1 MDSPA
6 GYPESPME
14 QDDAAYPCK
23 GCGEILDE
31 GKAFELAGN
40 RWHIDCFR
48 CNTCGTL
55 LDSDANLLLLGDGS
69 LICNN
74 CTYSCSACGNKIEDL
89 AILTGD
95 QAFCASCFRC
105 RNCKKK
111 IENLK
116 YARTSQGIFCMA
128 CHESLMQRRRKKTAK
143 HGSTRHK
150 HTLQQQPSSNTMLLH
165 KSLPSLPPNA
175 LIPEPAAQN
184 AFSPDNESPP
194 SDGYSDTPTE
204 LPRMSHKRPST
215 SRSNSHNGTPTEQ
228 SRAPPKRPPNSR
240 SNSSKSGH
248 REKQAPVPEDERRGS
263 GMAQSS
269 QILDSFHSQSTE
281 NLTLPSTKY
290 NNRNSALSHKS
301 DASGNGEDFFIPM
314 ALDPNVVPGP
324 SPMISN
330 EQFNSPSAEKENIKP
345 PPRSGSRDYFNVK
358 GNTKPR
364 KASLDYQ
371 SNHDPSR
378 PDSPRDSG
386 HSSQPSSPHIAYQEI
401 GRDLSSDAVETA
413 KKRKEAVNGNSL
425 TAVANER
432 SSMES
437 PQATRSKSVNEDSR
451 NGKFKLQEVPKGKKS
466 GGSTRNSE
474 SDPLSTLETMGSTL
488 SKSAPSTANASQVK
502 EQQVTIPSLPSTD
515 SPHSL
520 RLDPSTNSSPRTG
533 QDARTTENGASD
545 LSTTHS
551 SPSST
556 QIQHVPQRGDSLVKS
571 KQHNI
576 KKENLPTASVSKL
589 LTNLINVESEDKPL
603 SAPPVI
609 GAQYDSTPSSA
620 NGNRKISKQMESPE
634 SGSLVDLPHPP
645 LRVRDRIAADGGTS
659 SDAFVTPR
667 QSPFPPSGLHHKP
680 RNESISTLKSE
691 STNNADH
698 PTSPKKLPPHSAGQE
713 FTMDED
719 ITRIL
724 GNEDHQGHESFLRR
738 VSNSVRHARSYSDRG
753 TRLSKEQKWPRSPLT
768 MSSGCGPD
776 VNSPTLSSPDSK
788 DEVLLLKNELR
799 REKFKAEEREQRLL
813 ELESALEA
821 KNSIKQMNTELREKR
836 STMVVLDAQKEIVVR
851 ELEALTEKIAESK
864 KSREPLDLNKLSNA
878 VLRDFAESLQNLKD
892 SFTPQI
898 EDLTQKRNDLVEE
911 VDNITQLK
919 DRNLQE
925 FEQISLKNAEL
936 AELNN
941 TLVHNIQEL
950 YKANASPSL
959 EVVRP
964 PPNGLG
970 IFNQSQKDA
979 AATSFDN
986 RELRPSIVES
996 NTTSTTLLHEQDAE
1010 PAAYMTAP
1018 QVVNIRKGQPKKFN
1032 WKRGGQNVA
1041 KGVTKGL
1048 KGAFSSND
1056 GPKPQQRDGQY
1067 TEGIPYNQMVQS
1079 QNYPSTEP
1087 PKNHHHDPA
1096 RQGFGFFSDRK
1107 GKPPLKT
1114 TPNGSVPAVNQIAG
1128 VPLFGSELQHRADHE
1143 ASEVPSIVMRCIQE
1157 VEVRG
1162 MEVEGIYR
1170 KSGGNSQVQQIKE
1183 GFERT
1188 NDYDLSDPDLD
1199 INAVTSTL
1207 KQYFRKLPTP
1217 LITYDVYDKLLNS
1230 APPVPPTELGAPLQR
1245 NPNHNLDPEQ
1255 REHRVQ
1261 LMRQA
1266 ITALP
1271 PVHRTCLEFL
1281 IFHLARVVNH
1291 EKVNLM
1297 TSLNVA
1303 VVFAPTVMRPESLA
1317 REMSESQAKNQAVQF
1332 LIENCHGV
1340 FLGGGGKEE
1349 KGEW

>member
-1 MDSPA
+1 MTDEMPRVLVDSRR
-6 GYPESPME
+6 
-14 QDDAAYPCK
+14 
-23 GCGEILDE
+23 GEGL
-31 GKAFELAGN
+31 
-40 RWHIDCFR
+40 R
-48 CNTCGTL
+48 TCTL

-116 YARTSQGIFCMA
+116 YARTSQGIFCMD

-150 HTLQQQPSSNTMLLH
+150 HSLQQQPSSNTMLLH

-175 LIPEPAAQN
+175 LAPELAAQGT
-184 AFSPDNESPP
+184 FSPENDSPP

-204 LPRMSHKRPST
+204 LPRMSHKRPSA

-228 SRAPPKRPPNSR
+228 ARAPPKRPPNSR
-240 SNSSKSGH
+240 SNSSKSRH
-248 REKQAPVPEDERRGS
+248 REKQAPVPDEERRGN
-263 GMAQSS
+263 GNAHSS
-269 QILDSFHSQSTE
+269 QIPKRSSSQSTE

-324 SPMISN
+324 SPMINS
-330 EQFNSPSAEKENIKP
+330 EQFNSPSAEKENIRP
-345 PPRSGSRDYFNVK
+345 PPRSGSRDYFSVK
-358 GNTKPR
+358 GTTKPR
-364 KASLDYQ
+364 KTSLDYQ
-371 SNHDPSR
+371 SNHAPSL

-401 GRDLSSDAVETA
+401 GREMSPDAVETS
-413 KKRKEAVNGNSL
+413 KKRKSGVNGNSL
-425 TAVANER
+425 AAVANER
-432 SSMES
+432 PRVES
-437 PQATRSKSVNEDSR
+437 PQAMRSKSVNEDSR
-451 NGKFKLQEVPKGKKS
+451 NGKFKLQEVPKTKKS

-474 SDPLSTLETMGSTL
+474 SDPLATLETMGSTL
-488 SKSAPSTANASQVK
+488 SKSAPPTADASQVK

-515 SPHSL
+515 SPRSS
-520 RLDPSTNSSPRTG
+520 RPAPSTNSSPRTG
-533 QDARTTENGASD
+533 HDSRTTENGISD
-545 LSTTHS
+545 PSTTHS
-551 SPSST
+551 SPVST
-556 QIQHVPQRGDSLVKS
+556 QIRDLPQRGDSLVKPKHPTS
-571 KQHNI
+571 
-576 KKENLPTASVSKL
+576 KKESTPAASASKL
-589 LTNLINVESEDKPL
+589 LTSLINIESEDKPL
-603 SAPPVI
+603 SAPPAI
-609 GAQYDSTPSSA
+609 GAHYDNIPLSM
-620 NGNRKISKQMESPE
+620 NDNRKVSKQMDSPE
-634 SGSLVDLPHPP
+634 SGSLIDLPHPP
-645 LRVRDRIAADGGTS
+645 LRAPNRIAAEGGTS
-659 SDAFVTPR
+659 NDAFVTPR
-667 QSPFPPSGLHHKP
+667 QSPYPPTAHQHKP
-680 RNESISTLKSE
+680 RNESVSTLKSI
-691 STNNADH
+691 STNNADY
-698 PTSPKKLPPHSAGQE
+698 PASPKKLPRYSAGQE
-713 FTMDED
+713 FTMEED
-719 ITRIL
+719 MARIL
-724 GNEDHQGHESFLRR
+724 GNEEHQGHESFLRR

-768 MSSGCGPD
+768 VSSGFGPD
-776 VNSPTLSSPDSK
+776 VSSPTLSSPDTK
-788 DEVLLLKNELR
+788 EELILLKNELR
-799 REKFKAEEREQRLL
+799 REKQRSEEREQRLL
-813 ELESALEA
+813 ELETTMEA

-836 STMVVLDAQKEIVVR
+836 STMVVLDTQKEIVVR
-851 ELEALTEKIAESK
+851 ELEALTEQIAESK
-864 KSREPLDLNKLSNA
+864 KSREPLDLNKLTNA
-878 VLRDFAESLQNLKD
+878 VLRDFAESLHELKE

-898 EDLTQKRNDLVEE
+898 EDLTQKRNDLVA
-911 VDNITQLK
+911 DLSNITQLK

-925 FEQISLKNAEL
+925 FEQISLKNVEL
-936 AELNN
+936 TELNN
-941 TLVHNIQEL
+941 NLVHNIQEL

-959 EVVRP
+959 EVIRP
-964 PPNGLG
+964 HLNGLG
-970 IFNQSQKDA
+970 IYNHNQKDSSTA
-979 AATSFDN
+979 SFDN
-986 RELRPSIVES
+986 RDLRPSVAES
-996 NTTSTTLLHEQDAE
+996 NNTSATLVHEQDAE
-1010 PAAYMTAP
+1010 SAAYMTAP

-1032 WKRGGQNVA
+1032 WKKGGQNVA
-1041 KGVTKGL
+1041 KVTKGL

-1056 GPKPQQRDGQY
+1056 GPKSQQREGQY
-1067 TEGIPYNQMVQS
+1067 TEGMPYNQMVQS

-1087 PKNHHHDPA
+1087 PKNHYHDPS

-1114 TPNGSVPAVNQIAG
+1114 TPNGSLPAVNQTAG

-1143 ASEVPSIVMRCIQE
+1143 ASDVPSIVMRCIQE

-1162 MEVEGIYR
+1162 MELEGIYR

-1217 LITYDVYDKLLNS
+1217 LITYDVYDQLLNS

-1245 NPNHNLDPEQ
+1245 NPNHSLDPEQ

-1266 ITALP
+1266 ISGLP
-1271 PVHRTCLEFL
+1271 SVHRTCLEFL
-1281 IFHLARVVNH
+1281 IFHLARVVDH
-1291 EKVNLM
+1291 EKINLM

-1332 LIENCHGV
+1332 LIENCHGI
-1340 FLGGGGKEE
+1340 FLGGGKDE

>member
-1 MDSPA
+1 
-6 GYPESPME
+6 
-14 QDDAAYPCK
+14 
-23 GCGEILDE
+23 
-31 GKAFELAGN
+31 
-40 RWHIDCFR
+40 
-48 CNTCGTL
+48 
-55 LDSDANLLLLGDGS
+55 
-69 LICNN
+69 
-74 CTYSCSACGNKIEDL
+74 
-89 AILTGD
+89 
-95 QAFCASCFRC
+95 
-105 RNCKKK
+105 
-111 IENLK
+111 
-116 YARTSQGIFCMA
+116 
-128 CHESLMQRRRKKTAK
+128 
-143 HGSTRHK
+143 
-150 HTLQQQPSSNTMLLH
+150 
-165 KSLPSLPPNA
+165 
-175 LIPEPAAQN
+175 
-184 AFSPDNESPP
+184 
-194 SDGYSDTPTE
+194 
-204 LPRMSHKRPST
+204 
-215 SRSNSHNGTPTEQ
+215 
-228 SRAPPKRPPNSR
+228 
-240 SNSSKSGH
+240 
-248 REKQAPVPEDERRGS
+248 
-263 GMAQSS
+263 
-269 QILDSFHSQSTE
+269 
-281 NLTLPSTKY
+281 
-290 NNRNSALSHKS
+290 
-301 DASGNGEDFFIPM
+301 M

-324 SPMISN
+324 SPMINN

-371 SNHDPSR
+371 SNHAPSH

-401 GRDLSSDAVETA
+401 GRDLSSDAMETA
-413 KKRKEAVNGNSL
+413 KKRKEGVNGNSL
-425 TAVANER
+425 AAVAHER
-432 SSMES
+432 SSIDS
-437 PQATRSKSVNEDSR
+437 APAARSKSVNEDSR
-451 NGKFKLQEVPKGKKS
+451 NGKFKLQDVPKGKKS

-474 SDPLSTLETMGSTL
+474 SDPLSTLETMGHTL
-488 SKSAPSTANASQVK
+488 SKSAPPTANASQVK

-520 RLDPSTNSSPRTG
+520 RPDPSTSSSPRTG
-533 QDARTTENGASD
+533 QDSRTTENGASD

-556 QIQHVPQRGDSLVKS
+556 QIQHVPQRGDSLIKS
-571 KQHNI
+571 KQHNP

-589 LTNLINVESEDKPL
+589 LTNLINSESEDKPL

-609 GAQYDSTPSSA
+609 GAQYDNTPSSA

-634 SGSLVDLPHPP
+634 SGSLIDLPHPP
-645 LRVRDRIAADGGTS
+645 LRARDRIAADGGTS
-659 SDAFVTPR
+659 NDAFVTPR
-667 QSPFPPSGLHHKP
+667 QSPYPPSGFHHKS

-698 PTSPKKLPPHSAGQE
+698 PASPKKLPPHSAGQE

-724 GNEDHQGHESFLRR
+724 GNDDHQGHESFLRR

-768 MSSGCGPD
+768 MSSGPD
-776 VNSPTLSSPDSK
+776 ANSPTLSSPDTK
-788 DEVLLLKNELR
+788 EELILLKKELR

-813 ELESALEA
+813 ELETALEA

-864 KSREPLDLNKLSNA
+864 KSREPLDLNKLSNE
-878 VLRDFAESLQNLKD
+878 VLRDFAESLQDLKD

-898 EDLTQKRNDLVEE
+898 EDLTQKRNDLIEE
-911 VDNITQLK
+911 VSNLTQLK

-925 FEQISLKNAEL
+925 FETTSSKNAEL

-959 EVVRP
+959 EVIRP

-970 IFNQSQKDA
+970 IFNQNQKDA
-979 AATSFDN
+979 SAPYDN
-986 RELRPSIVES
+986 RDLRPSVAES
-996 NTTSTTLLHEQDAE
+996 NNTSATLIHEQDAE
-1010 PAAYMTAP
+1010 SAAYMTAP

-1087 PKNHHHDPA
+1087 PKSHHHDPS

-1114 TPNGSVPAVNQIAG
+1114 TPNGSVPAVNQIPG

-1143 ASEVPSIVMRCIQE
+1143 ASDVPSIVMRCIQE

-1162 MEVEGIYR
+1162 MLCP
-1170 KSGGNSQVQQIKE
+1170 S
-1183 GFERT
+1183 FFRT
-1188 NDYDLSDPDLD
+1188 ND
-1199 INAVTSTL
+1199 
-1207 KQYFRKLPTP
+1207 
-1217 LITYDVYDKLLNS
+1217 
-1230 APPVPPTELGAPLQR
+1230 
-1245 NPNHNLDPEQ
+1245 
-1255 REHRVQ
+1255 
-1261 LMRQA
+1261 
-1266 ITALP
+1266 
-1271 PVHRTCLEFL
+1271 
-1281 IFHLARVVNH
+1281 
-1291 EKVNLM
+1291 
-1297 TSLNVA
+1297 VA
-1303 VVFAPTVMRPESLA
+1303 S
-1317 REMSESQAKNQAVQF
+1317 
-1332 LIENCHGV
+1332 
-1340 FLGGGGKEE
+1340 
-1349 KGEW
+1349 